1 VSYQSDDDAIRAI
14 RAELD
19 RLDACKPRGLAKTD
33 PRERHRRAA
42 HQAFRAAVDSL
53 LVDGWSFHRIANVID
68 CDVAT
73 LTTWYHYGDQK
84 RNQVPAWAFAALP
97 KSSRPQLV
105 RAILDW
111 SEPPPASKTG
121 TENR

>member
-1 VSYQSDDDAIRAI
+1 MRYDSDDDALRAI

-19 RLDACKPRGLAKTD
+19 RLEASTPRVAKCD
-33 PRERHRRAA
+33 PRERHRRAG
-42 HQAFRAAVDSL
+42 HEAFRAGVDAL
-53 LVDGWSFHRIANVID
+53 LGDGWSFRRVANVMG

-73 LTTWYHYGDQK
+73 LTTWYHYGEQR
-84 RNQVPAWAFAALP
+84 RNQIPAWAFAALP

-111 SEPPPASKTG
+111 SEPPPPSRTG
-121 TENR
+121 TEDR